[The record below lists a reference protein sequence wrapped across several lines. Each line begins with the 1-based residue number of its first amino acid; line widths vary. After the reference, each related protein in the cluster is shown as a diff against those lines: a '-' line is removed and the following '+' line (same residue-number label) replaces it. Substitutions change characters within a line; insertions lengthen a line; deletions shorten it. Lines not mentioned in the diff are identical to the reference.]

1 MAAPEQIAERAARK
15 VCKDNGI
22 KRADKSEQWVQALA
36 WEMGEGVTYES
47 GMHALV
53 AAAIEIDR
61 AQRQPEIYIV
71 QNDLGDVVDVFRDKG
86 VAEAVYF
93 NGFSIV
99 EDTVWEPGEYEA
111 APPAEFG
118 R

>member
-53 AAAIEIDR
+53 AAAIEIDTVR
-61 AQRQPEIYIV
+61 ARGEPERTGRRIEDQYTV
-71 QNDLGDVVDVFRDKG
+71 DLDQT
-86 VAEAVYF
+86 A
-93 NGFSIV
+93 
-99 EDTVWEPGEYEA
+99 
-111 APPAEFG
+111 
-118 R
+118 